1 MARGNALQ
9 QKINIGG
16 QEWTLE
22 EILNAL
28 PNLQERR
35 GRVGQFI
42 TNPLDAA
49 ASFKGRES
57 SQFAFDPRSGQ
68 IVFHPADT
76 WSEKYGAAAGSMSVM
91 YLKTPQGIV
100 PVPVT
105 RQEVEAFAGAP
116 TDIRQQ
122 IANMTP
128 SDYDAFK
135 RYVTAGKEGE
145 GVRADYPYPTGEAQA
160 NPLGAGLAQFGQGFS
175 PYPQG
180 RLSEA
185 QRLRQQR
192 AAAAVERAGSTPEA
206 TGVIKLMMA
215 QGLGTTSGAP
225 DQWGNVTP
233 DMSGVKSA
241 LTEFMS
247 RTGAYGG
254 WGLWSQAT
262 KDNLITGI
270 ANNYNEMIQNKA
282 YDIGAKRNVTPEAA
296 KRLAE
301 RQLRSG
307 YLGSRRTEASNIG
320 TGLSTWG

>member
-1 MARGNALQ
+1 MANALQ

-16 QEWTLE
+16 TEWTLE

-91 YLKTPQGIV
+91 YLKTPQGNV

-116 TDIRQQ
+116 QDIRQQ

-160 NPLGAGLAQFGQGFS
+160 NPLGVGLAEYGQNFMAR
-175 PYPQG
+175 PQI
-180 RLSEA
+180 SEA
-185 QRLRQQR
+185 TRARR
-192 AAAAVERAGSTPEA
+192 AAASAAVERAGSTPEA
-206 TGVIKLMMA
+206 SGVIKLMIA

-241 LTEFMS
+241 LSEFMS

-254 WGLWSQAT
+254 WGLYGST
-262 KDNLITGI
+262 KQQDIISGI
-270 ANNYNEMIQNKA
+270 AANYNEMIQNKA

-307 YLGSRRTEASNIG
+307 YLGSRRTEAANIG